1 MTKVEVLIDRIIQR
15 VNINLRELDF
25 DVNPYIAEMDLKCQ
39 LSKFYAFYGITPYH
53 NLSFKF
59 INSSLAGSYFL
70 GKSKIDHSILY
81 KSDVRGDELKSKG
94 TTYKYNNY
102 EISVYD
108 DEEIQITDSI
118 LIKTLVHNFSHNPE
132 NLEIFY
138 IKNTVS
144 THFANIHGSSTE
156 GCFLGPFSTVDLT
169 TIHDCVVGEFSYIQV
184 ENLAHKKVKPGTI
197 KVRYK
202 GIFDFHYQFS
212 KEILKKYIDF
222 DSQNLPVGLFM
233 DFVENR
239 KVDFENVFDV
249 MNREDPVSIPENTA
263 LDRYAVVR
271 GQTRIGKNV
280 LVAQRAYLEDAS
292 LGKGANVQENCYIIN
307 SHLEGY
313 DITAHGAKI
322 INSRLGENIFVGFN
336 SFVRGKI
343 DKPLIIGDD
352 CIVMPHTIIDLEEPL
367 IIPSGFIVWGY
378 ITNSED
384 LKLNGMPIESFS
396 KIKDEFK
403 LGNMTF
409 KGKGDIFID
418 AFKERIEHILQ
429 ANGAFF
435 DISDN
440 DEGGHAQKNQ
450 NISFNTIQP
459 YPGGDLKGIY
469 PTMEINP

>member
-1 MTKVEVLIDRIIQR
+1 MTKIEALIDKIIQR
-15 VNINLRELDF
+15 VNINLRELEF
-25 DVNPYIAEMDLKCQ
+25 DVNPYIVNINLKCR

-53 NLSFKF
+53 KLSFKF
-59 INSSLAGSYFL
+59 IHSSLAGSYFL
-70 GKSKIDHSILY
+70 GKSQIDHSVLY
-81 KSDVRGDELKSKG
+81 KSDIRGDELKSKG
-94 TTYKYNNY
+94 TTYKHKDY
-102 EISVYD
+102 EIPVYN

-118 LIKTLVHNFSHNPE
+118 LIKTLVHNFSHDPE
-132 NLEIFY
+132 NLENFY

-144 THFANIHGSSTE
+144 THFANIHGSPTK

-169 TIHDCVVGEFSYIQV
+169 TIHDCVIGEFSYIQV
-184 ENLAHKKVKPGTI
+184 ENLAHKKINPGTI

-202 GIFDFHYQFS
+202 NIFDFHYQFS

-239 KVDFENVFDV
+239 KVDFENVFEV
-249 MNREDPVSIPENTA
+249 INREHSVSIPDNTA

-271 GQTRIGKNV
+271 GQTRIGENV

-343 DKPLIIGDD
+343 DKPLIIGDG

-367 IIPSGFIVWGY
+367 IIPSGFIVWGC

-396 KIKDEFK
+396 NIKNEFE
-403 LGNMTF
+403 LGNMKF
-409 KGKGDIFID
+409 KGNGGIFID

-435 DISDN
+435 DISNN
-440 DEGGHAQKNQ
+440 DETGHAQKNQ

>member
-1 MTKVEVLIDRIIQR
+1 MKKIEALIDRIIQR
-15 VNINLRELDF
+15 VNINLRELEF
-25 DVNPYIAEMDLKCQ
+25 DVNPYIAGINLKNQ
-39 LSKFYAFYGITPYH
+39 LSKFYAFYGITPHH

-81 KSDVRGDELKSKG
+81 KSDIRGDELKSKG
-94 TTYKYNNY
+94 TTYQYKNY
-102 EISVYD
+102 EIPVYD

-118 LIKTLVHNFSHNPE
+118 LIKTLVHNFSHDPE
-132 NLEIFY
+132 NLEIFP

-144 THFANIHGSSTE
+144 THFTNIHGSSTE

-184 ENLAHKKVKPGTI
+184 EELAHKKVNPGTI
-197 KVRYK
+197 RVCYK
-202 GIFDFHYQFS
+202 NNFDFHYQFS
-212 KEILKKYIDF
+212 KEVLKKYIDF
-222 DSQNLPVGLFM
+222 DSKNLPTGLFM

-239 KVDFENVFDV
+239 KVDFENVFEV
-249 MNREDPVSIPENTA
+249 INRENPISIPKNTA

-271 GQTRIGKNV
+271 GQTRIGENV

-292 LGKGANVQENCYIIN
+292 LGKGANAQENCYIIN

-322 INSRLGENIFVGFN
+322 INSRLGEKIFVGFN

-378 ITNSED
+378 IKNAED
-384 LKLNGMPIESFS
+384 LKLNGMPLESFS
-396 KIKDEFK
+396 NIKNEFK
-403 LGNMTF
+403 LGNMKF
-409 KGKGDIFID
+409 KGNGNIFID
-418 AFKERIEHILQ
+418 AFKERIDHILH

-440 DEGGHAQKNQ
+440 NAGGHAQKNQ
-450 NISFNTIQP
+450 DISFNTIQP

-469 PTMEINP
+469 PTIEIKP

>member
-1 MTKVEVLIDRIIQR
+1 MKKIEALIDRIIQR
-15 VNINLRELDF
+15 VNINLRELEF
-25 DVNPYIAEMDLKCQ
+25 DVNPYIAGINLKNQ
-39 LSKFYAFYGITPYH
+39 LPKFYAFYGITPHH

-81 KSDVRGDELKSKG
+81 KSDIRGDELKSKG
-94 TTYKYNNY
+94 TTYQYKNHK
-102 EISVYD
+102 IPVYD

-132 NLEIFY
+132 NLEIFP
-138 IKNTVS
+138 IKNTIS
-144 THFANIHGSSTE
+144 THFTNIHGSSTE

-184 ENLAHKKVKPGTI
+184 EELAHQKVSPGTI
-197 KVRYK
+197 RVCYK
-202 GIFDFHYQFS
+202 DNFDFHYQFS
-212 KEILKKYIDF
+212 KEVLKKYIDF
-222 DSQNLPVGLFM
+222 DSKNLPTGLFM

-239 KVDFENVFDV
+239 KVDFENVFEV
-249 MNREDPVSIPENTA
+249 INREHPVSIPKNTA
-263 LDRYAVVR
+263 LDRHAVVR
-271 GQTRIGKNV
+271 GQTKIGENV

-322 INSRLGENIFVGFN
+322 INSRLGEKIFIGFN

-343 DKPLIIGDD
+343 DKPLIIGDG

-378 ITNSED
+378 IKNAED
-384 LKLNGMPIESFS
+384 LKLNGMPLESFS
-396 KIKDEFK
+396 NIKNEFK
-403 LGNMTF
+403 LGNMNF
-409 KGKGDIFID
+409 KGNGNIFID
-418 AFKERIEHILQ
+418 AFKERIDHILH

-440 DEGGHAQKNQ
+440 NTGGHAQKNQ
-450 NISFNTIQP
+450 DISFNTIQP